1 MLSSP
6 TTRGGIAGRSQQ
18 PVRTTTGTCRSTVPP
33 TSNSSNKTAGAGWHV
48 GAIVWERRNGYT
60 QCVESS
66 A

>member
-6 TTRGGIAGRSQQ
+6 PTRDGIAGRS
-18 PVRTTTGTCRSTVPP
+18 RTTTGTCRGAVPP
-33 TSNSSNKTAGAGWHV
+33 TSNSPNKAKGAGWHV